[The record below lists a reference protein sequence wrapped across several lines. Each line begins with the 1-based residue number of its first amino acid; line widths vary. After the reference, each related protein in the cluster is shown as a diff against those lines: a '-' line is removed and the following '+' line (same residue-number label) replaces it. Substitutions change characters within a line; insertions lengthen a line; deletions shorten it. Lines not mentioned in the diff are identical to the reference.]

1 MPPKG
6 KADLAHPQAA
16 DRVMGTLGPDEAV
29 GFQLHLR
36 GCPHCQAAVAEFGQ
50 LGQMLQHL
58 PPAAEPPPGLEART
72 IASLLAAAAKDPTPT
87 QVHQIPG
94 GLATAA
100 EDRTATEIHPVPEAF
115 PAEAGTSSPTQLPEI
130 PPAPP
135 ETGADEQP
143 GGGLAKIIRFP
154 RWQGRAGLLAVAS
167 AAASAIIAAVLILSG
182 LRGGLQNGAFAFKL
196 VPSLGQAASGM
207 ATARPDA
214 SGSWDITLTVH
225 HLKNFGDARWYE
237 CWYVGPG
244 HRRVASAG
252 TFLVPD
258 SGSGTFSMTSAADPH
273 DFPTMEITI
282 QSPNNNGTLQDTVVL
297 SGQAKKL
304 QLSRSS
310 VIHVANR

>member
-16 DRVMGTLGPDEAV
+16 DWVMGTLGPDEAV
-29 GFQLHLR
+29 GFQLHLS

-87 QVHQIPG
+87 QVHRIPG
-94 GLATAA
+94 GLAAAA
-100 EDRTATEIHPVPEAF
+100 EDRTATEIHPVSEAS
-115 PAEAGTSSPTQLPEI
+115 PAAVGTSSPTQLAEI

-143 GGGLAKIIRFP
+143 GGGMAKVIRFP
-154 RWQGRAGLLAVAS
+154 RWHGRAGLLAVAS
-167 AAASAIIAAVLILSG
+167 AVAAAIIAAVLILPG
-182 LRGGLQNGAFAFKL
+182 LGGGLPTGAFAFKL
-196 VPSLGQAASGM
+196 VSPPGSGEAASGT

-214 SGSWDITLTVH
+214 SGSWDITLTVQ
-225 HLKNFGDARWYE
+225 HLKNFGDSPWYE
-237 CWYVGPG
+237 CWYVSPG
-244 HRRVASAG
+244 HRKVASAG

-258 SGSGTFSMTSAADPH
+258 SGSGTFSMTSAVDPT

-282 QSPNNNGTLQDTVVL
+282 ESPNNNGTLQGTVVL
-297 SGQAKKL
+297 SGQGKKL
-304 QLSRSS
+304 
-310 VIHVANR
+310 